1 MQTVVAENPA
11 EVKDSSDES
20 SRSASL
26 SPVSDNG
33 DRRTLILLSGGH
45 FTVDMCQ
52 GVLPLTLPSL
62 LQRLHLDYTATA
74 LIVTT
79 MYLTS
84 SIVQP
89 LFGCVRN
96 SAILR
101 TALVVGPALACLF
114 LALAAQSTS
123 YPLVIVCV
131 VLSSLGIAMYHPE
144 AVARANA
151 ASGTARKGRGMST
164 FALSGSMGFSLGA
177 LFFGPLIAWGGL
189 PTVWLMLVPGL
200 LFSVLIGQGVRRT
213 VATGQTVADV
223 SRVSRSAW
231 LPMALL
237 VGVVA
242 LRQWT
247 IAGTMTFLPLYYT
260 HDLKASA
267 AMASGLIF
275 ALQLGGDAGTLSSGL
290 VGERWGYRNT
300 ILYPMI
306 VACPLLL
313 LYWRVSGPGT
323 IAALFLAGVALSVPM
338 LATTLMGQETL
349 PNRKALAASLT
360 LGFGVGIGGIGSGLL
375 GRLGDAK
382 GLPTVLTVLAIAPL
396 VAVAFAMA
404 IPKQPRAESA

>member
-1 MQTVVAENPA
+1 
-11 EVKDSSDES
+11 
-20 SRSASL
+20 
-26 SPVSDNG
+26 
-33 DRRTLILLSGGH
+33 
-45 FTVDMCQ
+45 MCQ

-62 LQRLHLDYTATA
+62 LLRLGLDYTATA

-96 SAILR
+96 LAVLR
-101 TALVVGPALACLF
+101 TALVAGPALACLF
-114 LALAAQSTS
+114 LALAAQAPS
-123 YPLVIVCV
+123 YPLVLLCV

-151 ASGTARKGRGMST
+151 ASGTVRKGRGMST

-200 LFSVLIGQGVRRT
+200 LLTVLIGRGVRRA
-213 VATGQTVADV
+213 VATGQTMADV
-223 SRVSRSAW
+223 QRVSRSAW
-231 LPMALL
+231 LPMGLI

-242 LRQWT
+242 LRQWA

-260 HDLKASA
+260 HDLKTSA
-267 AMASGLIF
+267 ALASGLIF

-290 VGERWGYRNT
+290 VGERWGYRNA

-313 LYWRVSGPGT
+313 LYWRVSGPAT

-338 LATTLMGQETL
+338 LATTMIGQETL

-360 LGFGVGIGGIGSGLL
+360 LGFGVGVGGIGSGLL
-375 GRLGDAK
+375 GHLGDTR
-382 GLPTVLTVLAIAPL
+382 GLPTVLSVLAFAPL
-396 VAVAFAMA
+396 LAVALAAA
-404 IPKQPRAESA
+404 IPKRARVGVEG